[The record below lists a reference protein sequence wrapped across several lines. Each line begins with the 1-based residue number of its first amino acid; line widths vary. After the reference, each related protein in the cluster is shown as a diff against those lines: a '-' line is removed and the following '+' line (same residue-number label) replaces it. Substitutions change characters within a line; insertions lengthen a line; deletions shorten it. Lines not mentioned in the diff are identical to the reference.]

1 MMGFSVS
8 CTGSSSQSSVSFEG
22 IYIFPEAF
30 LINTECF
37 LFALTLSLTLY
48 IAVRL
53 HILCYMGLVK
63 VMQHQPP
70 QGHQCNSH
78 IRPDAHA
85 FNPQQR
91 RTGNNSFHPESGN

>member
-1 MMGFSVS
+1 
-8 CTGSSSQSSVSFEG
+8 
-22 IYIFPEAF
+22 
-30 LINTECF
+30 
-37 LFALTLSLTLY
+37 
-48 IAVRL
+48 
-53 HILCYMGLVK
+53 MGLVK

-91 RTGNNSFHPESGN
+91 RTGNNSFHPESGTNGCFLMPGR